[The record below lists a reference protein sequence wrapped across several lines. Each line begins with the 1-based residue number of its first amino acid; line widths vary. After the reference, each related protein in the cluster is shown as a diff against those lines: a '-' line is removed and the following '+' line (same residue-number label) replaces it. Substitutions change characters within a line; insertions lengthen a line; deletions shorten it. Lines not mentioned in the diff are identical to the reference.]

1 MSDPIFTLT
10 PTNPF
15 GLRNV
20 GSYVSSTL
28 IDIDGDRDLDVFVGN
43 GYFGGNTLF
52 FKNTGTASKKGV

>member
-20 GSYVSSTL
+20 GSFASSTL

-52 FKNTGTASKKGV
+52 F